1 MFWWN
6 SSHNAVIFKMQ
17 KRVIRIIMGYGY
29 RESCRELFKE
39 LKILTLSSQ
48 HTFSLLLFIVNSRDH
63 FVSNSVYHIINTRWK
78 NDLHLPQ
85 VSLAMYQKGVYYS
98 GIKIFNGFS
107 KATKD
112 ISSKPKKVKIAL
124 KHYLLTHSFYSLD
137 EFFSK
142 QQHVT
147 LTEFIYRI
155 FLLCTIILNF
165 SVLIQ
170 YPLFIYFFNL
180 HTFVSQFVCILVS
193 L

>member
-1 MFWWN
+1 
-6 SSHNAVIFKMQ
+6 
-17 KRVIRIIMGYGY
+17 
-29 RESCRELFKE
+29 
-39 LKILTLSSQ
+39 
-48 HTFSLLLFIVNSRDH
+48 
-63 FVSNSVYHIINTRWK
+63 
-78 NDLHLPQ
+78 
-85 VSLAMYQKGVYYS
+85 MYQKGVYYS